1 MLQLFFLVLVL
12 ILFIILQIKY
22 KIKNK
27 ELFNNIQKKN
37 YLCLLCVNLSP
48 ELLTFAKELLP
59 YHKIFIM
66 VDNNDTK
73 LPNKIDN
80 INILQIDDQK
90 CINLGYKNASAT
102 LKKNPVTWDKVF
114 YYFSNIDTNF
124 NHIWFVEE
132 DVFVPKFDYFSN
144 IDKKYPNVDL
154 ICKNHIAHKN
164 DNQNWHWSRAKGN
177 IPKPW
182 FRSILCCHRQSRR
195 NLQKVK
201 EYVDKNGKLL
211 FLEFFIN
218 TLANHNNHSVKT
230 LPQFRTITWRNK
242 IDENNLNINNL
253 YHPVKDLKKH
263 LQYREMLNSK

>member
-1 MLQLFFLVLVL
+1 MKKYIFLLVIL
-12 ILFIILQIKY
+12 ILFIILIHLK
-22 KIKNK
+22 KTGLL
-27 ELFNNIQKKN
+27 ETFNNFDKKN
-37 YLCLLCVNLSP
+37 YLCLLCVKLSP
-48 ELLTFAKELLP
+48 ELLTFAKQLSIH
-59 YHKIFIM
+59 HKIFIM

-73 LPNKIDN
+73 LPNIIDN
-80 INILQIDDQK
+80 INILQMDDQE

-132 DVFVPKFDYFSN
+132 DVFVPTFDYFSKL
-144 IDKKYPNVDL
+144 DQKYPNIDL
-154 ICKNHIAHKN
+154 ICKNHIAHKT
-164 DNQNWHWSRAKGN
+164 DKQQWHWSRAKGN

-201 EYVDKNGKLL
+201 EYVQKNGKLL
-211 FLEFFIN
+211 FLEFLIN
-218 TLANHNNHSVKT
+218 TLASHNNHSVKT
-230 LPQFRTITWRNK
+230 LPEFKTITWRNK
-242 IDENNLNINNL
+242 IDENNININNL

-263 LQYREMLNSK
+263 LEYRKRIQ

>member
-1 MLQLFFLVLVL
+1 MLIPLFYLLLV
-12 ILFIILQIKY
+12 ILFIILY
-22 KIKNK
+22 KTRNIESFSNLNK
-27 ELFNNIQKKN
+27 KKN
-37 YLCLLCVNLSP
+37 YLCLLCVKLSP
-48 ELLTFAKELLP
+48 ELLTFAKQLSKH
-59 YHKIFIM
+59 HKIFIM
-66 VDNNDTK
+66 VDNNDTQ
-73 LPNKIDN
+73 LPKKIDN
-80 INILQIDDQK
+80 INILQMDDQE

-114 YYFSNIDTNF
+114 YYFSNVDTNF

-132 DVFVPKFDYFSN
+132 DVFVPTFNYFAKL
-144 IDKKYPNVDL
+144 DQKYPNIDL
-154 ICKNHIAHKN
+154 ICKDNIAHKT
-164 DNQNWHWSRAKGN
+164 DKEIWHWGRAKGN

-201 EYVDKNGKLL
+201 EYVQENGKLL
-211 FLEFFIN
+211 FLEFLIN

-230 LPQFRTITWRNK
+230 LPEFKTITWRKK

-263 LQYREMLNSK
+263 LEYRKKIKF